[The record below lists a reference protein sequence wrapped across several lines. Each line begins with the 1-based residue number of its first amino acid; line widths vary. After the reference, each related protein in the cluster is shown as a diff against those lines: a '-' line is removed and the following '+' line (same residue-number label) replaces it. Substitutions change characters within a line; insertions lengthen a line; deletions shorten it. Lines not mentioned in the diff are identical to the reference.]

1 MSLALRRV
9 VGVDSERPACDA
21 HTASET
27 RRASARLTVSLLGVP
42 KCAPKPSLA
51 ALEVTELALSACRFM
66 SCCAAGDSSL
76 SLSVSP
82 FVSYGS
88 MRIVCACVRSVAHSL
103 RLPVA
108 VGHVRLRACK
118 HSARRARSG
127 KRHESGYSI
136 RFLPPMDRLR
146 KLRAHRH
153 DCHGRHL
160 FRSTSRQLRFESCT
174 SSEFRSILLHV
185 P

>member
-21 HTASET
+21 HAASET

-76 SLSVSP
+76 SLSLGLAVC
-82 FVSYGS
+82 VVAESYGF
-88 MRIVCACVRSVAHSL
+88 MRIVRYVPVCDRSPIPCACPLPLGMSVSGLANTARVARGPASGMSPVI
-103 RLPVA
+103 RLDFY
-108 VGHVRLRACK
+108 HQW
-118 HSARRARSG
+118 
-127 KRHESGYSI
+127 I
-136 RFLPPMDRLR
+136 
-146 KLRAHRH
+146 LRAH
-153 DCHGRHL
+153 
-160 FRSTSRQLRFESCT
+160 
-174 SSEFRSILLHV
+174 
-185 P
+185 

>member
-21 HTASET
+21 HAASET

-66 SCCAAGDSSL
+66 SCSCAAGDSSL
-76 SLSVSP
+76 SLSLSP
-82 FVSYGS
+82 FVSYGF

-108 VGHVRLRACK
+108 VGHARLRACK

-146 KLRAHRH
+146 KLRAHAPT
-153 DCHGRHL
+153 RHL